1 MRITWVDNQ
10 DGTCN
15 SYLNFWMSIYHRSL
29 QVIAK
34 TVKVQHSSDKAIILG
49 FCGIVFFSASGFL
62 LQFSSIFLISP
73 SCSYDQLRLLQNPH
87 SACAPLQSC
96 RITRRLQQAGT
107 APHDS
112 WRFLI
117 RADGTWK
124 TRHTSCRG
132 ESNELANQ
140 SPAKAQLLGR
150 ELMRAPCRI
159 HYGPL
164 RLFNDTVFSI
174 CYTRILDAVGH
185 SKEKP
190 VQLVQHEPSKEH
202 LKPMI
207 SIGTFCFQGVWTD
220 ESD

>member
-15 SYLNFWMSIYHRSL
+15 SHLNFWNVNLPSQFAGHCKDCQGAAFFWQGHHPWNLR
-29 QVIAK
+29 AC
-34 TVKVQHSSDKAIILG
+34 
-49 FCGIVFFSASGFL
+49 FFFFSASGFL
-62 LQFSSIFLISP
+62 LQFSWIFLISP

-87 SACAPLQSC
+87 SACAPSQSC

-107 APHDS
+107 APHDF

-159 HYGPL
+159 HYCPL
-164 RLFNDTVFSI
+164 RLLT
-174 CYTRILDAVGH
+174 ILYLASVRLG
-185 SKEKP
+185 
-190 VQLVQHEPSKEH
+190 
-202 LKPMI
+202 
-207 SIGTFCFQGVWTD
+207 F
-220 ESD
+220 